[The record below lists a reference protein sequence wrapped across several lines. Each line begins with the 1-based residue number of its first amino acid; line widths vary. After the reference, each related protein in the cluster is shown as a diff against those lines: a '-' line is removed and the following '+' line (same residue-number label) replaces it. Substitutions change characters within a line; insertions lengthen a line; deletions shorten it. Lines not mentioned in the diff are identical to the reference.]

1 MNMTR
6 GKMIEILLALGKAHT
21 LACEIRDLE
30 TTKWGHSEVQISVDI
45 IATEIAYYTDRLG
58 EG

>member
-1 MNMTR
+1 
-6 GKMIEILLALGKAHT
+6 MIEILLALGKAHT